1 MADCLRK
8 ELLYSEKRARDVI
21 FKVVAE
27 ILKEQEQTG
36 ECRTLSQLTREA
48 AQRASQAPHASDGTR
63 WDVASR
69 TVLKAM
75 LGAGVLLGRDH
86 RPVRCGIAAQATP
99 VSALADQFEDRTEAF
114 LLETLIERMEDVT
127 ERDHRAL
134 AHVLFR
140 QFDPDISLESLE
152 DRLVMLLA
160 RLADR
165 VELRGDRYI
174 ARAARVP

>member
-8 ELLYSEKRARDVI
+8 ELLYSEKRARDVL
-21 FKVVAE
+21 FKIVAE

-36 ECRTLSQLTREA
+36 EYRILSQVTREA
-48 AQRASQAPHASDGTR
+48 AARAALAQPGTDVR

-75 LGAGVLLGRDH
+75 LGAGVLLDTGG
-86 RPVRCGIAAQATP
+86 RPVPSGIAAQATP
-99 VSALADQFEDRTEAF
+99 VAGLADQFEDQTEAF
-114 LLETLIERMEDVT
+114 LLETLIERLDDVT

-140 QFDPDISLESLE
+140 QFDPDVPLESLE
-152 DRLVMLLA
+152 DRVVILLA

-165 VELRGDRYI
+165 VELRGGRYL

>member
-21 FKVVAE
+21 FKTTAD
-27 ILKEQEQTG
+27 ILREQEQTG

-48 AQRASQAPHASDGTR
+48 AARSGRNNPADGR

-69 TVLKAM
+69 TVMKAM
-75 LGAGVLLGRDH
+75 LGAGVLLGLDG
-86 RPVRCGIAAQATP
+86 RPVACGVAAQATP
-99 VSALADQFEDRTEAF
+99 VASLADQFEDRTEAF
-114 LLETLIERMEDVT
+114 LLETLIERLDNVT

-140 QFDPDISLESLE
+140 QFDPDVPLESLE
-152 DRLVMLLA
+152 DRLMLLLA
-160 RLADR
+160 QLADR
-165 VELRGDRYI
+165 VELRGDRYV